1 MDQSSYWTSCE
12 FHKCRRIEIDQLR
25 FCALSFAPMS
35 TENSNEHSLYE
46 LIGGDAQIRTLV
58 DRFYDLMDL
67 ELEFKQVEFEQ
78 SLSFPFSVPKNYKPK
93 L

>member
-25 FCALSFAPMS
+25 FCALSFASMS
-35 TENSNEHSLYE
+35 TENSHETSLYE
-46 LIGGDAQIRTLV
+46 LIGGDTQLRTLV

-67 ELEFKQVEFEQ
+67 EPELEELFV
-78 SLSFPFSVPKNYKPK
+78 VY
-93 L
+93 